1 MRLYFSIRNQTLKGK
16 IKPNKSQMSNRIIS
30 VVIVEDDEQIR
41 DGISTLINSTDGFIL
56 NGAFGDCQAL
66 LKNLDEI
73 IPSVFLMDISMP
85 GMSGIEC
92 TAKIKS
98 ACPGANIIM
107 LTVYE
112 DDAQIFDSLR
122 AGASGYILKRTPL
135 EEIIEAIKDV
145 HSGGA
150 PMTPSIAKRVLNFF
164 NESGKKL
171 NEYNLT
177 SREKEILNELVNGLS
192 YKKIAETLFISLDT
206 VRSHIKNIYQKLHV
220 SSRSE
225 AVAKVIKDKHL

>member
-1 MRLYFSIRNQTLKGK
+1 MPDKK
-16 IKPNKSQMSNRIIS
+16 IS

-41 DGISTLINSTDGFIL
+41 DGIS
-56 NGAFGDCQAL
+56 AL
-66 LKNLDEI
+66 LNTAGEFVLKGVFADCRSLLEKLDDI
-73 IPSVFLMDISMP
+73 LPDVFLMDISMP

-98 ACPGANIIM
+98 IYPAANIVM

-112 DDAQIFDSLR
+112 NDAQIFDSLR

-135 EEIIEAIKDV
+135 DQIIEAIKDV
-145 HSGGA
+145 HQGGA

-164 NESGKKL
+164 NETGIKL
-171 NEYNLT
+171 NDYNLT
-177 SREKEILNELVNGLS
+177 KREKEILQELVNGSS
-192 YKKIAETLFISLDT
+192 YKKISDTLFISLDT

-220 SSRSE
+220 GSKSE
-225 AVAKVIKDKHL
+225 AVAKALKNKIF